1 MFWLLSI
8 PLQIYFILSGIR
20 HEEQAGLWN
29 WSKFLFAL
37 GFAALDFSILML
49 PIYALNP
56 HGRYYG
62 LFVVAAW
69 IIAALNF
76 IWFILVCR
84 RWSLPDGRTSLQAN
98 RDEHQDH

>member
-1 MFWLLSI
+1 MFWLLYI

-20 HEEQAGLWN
+20 REEQAGQWS

-37 GFAALDFSILML
+37 GFAALDFSIVML
-49 PIYALNP
+49 PIYTLNP
-56 HGRYYG
+56 HSRYYG
-62 LFVVAAW
+62 LSVVAAW

-84 RWSLPDGRTSLQAN
+84 RWRLPDGRTSLQAY
-98 RDEHQDH
+98 RDEHQDR